1 LHDRDKI
8 ASRPIISLLLN
19 RYATA
24 DLFDAVP
31 KNFETENVSY
41 GEECQKCAPVNILF
55 DTALAINVA
64 F

>member
-1 LHDRDKI
+1 
-8 ASRPIISLLLN
+8 LN